1 MDKHF
6 EELLLEYVEAKN
18 RLKRGEIEARL
29 WQEYGASRAVLV
41 MDLSRFS
48 NMTERYGI
56 VYNLSVVQRMR
67 RIARPLIEQGG
78 GTLVKSEADNCFAM
92 FDDVHSAVRAAIAIH
107 KAFDQLNLL
116 TEAEFDLR
124 VGIGIDYG
132 EVLLTG
138 ASDYFGMT
146 VNRACK
152 LSEDLAGP
160 GEVLISEAAFQ
171 HLPPG
176 SGFLAKPMELSIAG
190 ISLRALRIEY

>member
-1 MDKHF
+1 MDKRF
-6 EELLLEYVEAKN
+6 EELLLAYGEAN
-18 RLKRGEIEARL
+18 DPLRRGEIEARL
-29 WQEYGASRAVLV
+29 WQEFGVTRAVLV

-67 RIARPLIEQGG
+67 LIARPLIEGAG

-92 FDDVHSAVRAAIAIH
+92 FEEVPSAVRAAAAIH
-107 KAFDQLNLL
+107 RAFEELNSASQ
-116 TEAEFDLR
+116 EQFDLR

-138 ASDYFGMT
+138 SPDYFGMT

-152 LSEDLAGP
+152 LGEDLAGP
-160 GEVLISEAAFQ
+160 GEILISEAAYL

-176 SGFLAKPMELSIAG
+176 TDLQAEPLELTIAG
-190 ISLRALRIEY
+190 ISLPARRIVH